1 MNYPLMTKGET
12 KEDKENMKLILWFEF
27 KERENIAQL
36 ICNITSII
44 SKPEMVF
51 TKCET

>member
-27 KERENIAQL
+27 KERENIATNMQYYFHYL
-36 ICNITSII
+36 QTRNGL
-44 SKPEMVF
+44 
-51 TKCET
+51 